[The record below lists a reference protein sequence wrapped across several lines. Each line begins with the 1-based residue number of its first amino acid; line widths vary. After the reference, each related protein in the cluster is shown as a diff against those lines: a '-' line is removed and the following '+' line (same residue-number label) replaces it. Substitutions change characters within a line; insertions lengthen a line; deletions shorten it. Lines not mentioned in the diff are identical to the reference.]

1 MIVSFS
7 GLYNVM
13 FTVVPTQFCPHSVL
27 CTLLTVSPIHTYT
40 HSQAPG
46 AARYYYA
53 MEDYNPGDSDSGI
66 SLCKEQQV
74 EVLGINPY
82 GWWWVRVTNDCNGEL
97 EEGWVPAG
105 YLRVIDELKEEG
117 TALCIF
123 CELCIASVYFVW
135 IDLTV
140 VQYSHSHKDTS
151 FAFGGR
157 G

>member
-1 MIVSFS
+1 MHYS
-7 GLYNVM
+7 LN
-13 FTVVPTQFCPHSVL
+13 TQP
-27 CTLLTVSPIHTYT
+27 

-53 MEDYNPGDSDSGI
+53 MEDYNPGDSDGGI

-97 EEGWVPAG
+97 EEGWVPAS

-117 TALCIF
+117 TKSITC
-123 CELCIASVYFVW
+123 V
-135 IDLTV
+135 
-140 VQYSHSHKDTS
+140 
-151 FAFGGR
+151 
-157 G
+157 

>member
-1 MIVSFS
+1 MHYSLNIQ
-7 GLYNVM
+7 
-13 FTVVPTQFCPHSVL
+13 P
-27 CTLLTVSPIHTYT
+27 

-53 MEDYNPGDSDSGI
+53 MEDYNPGDSDGGI

-97 EEGWVPAG
+97 EEGWVPAS

-117 TALCIF
+117 TKSITC
-123 CELCIASVYFVW
+123 V
-135 IDLTV
+135 
-140 VQYSHSHKDTS
+140 
-151 FAFGGR
+151 
-157 G
+157 